1 MKEVKLS
8 TQFNLI
14 FTIVTVL
21 TSALFIFALNHVFE
35 DFRKE
40 QNQEQLQS
48 YFNDVIAHSDA
59 PPHNDFN
66 GYIIYQNGVAKAHNM
81 DVLEGNYTVT
91 KIIDTFRV
99 WPGHYK
105 VERVGGQNYYF
116 YVASHDETLI
126 VVFTGE
132 TYLQH
137 IGNSFTMLMQ
147 LSFVALV
154 LFGNVIILIWSRIT
168 VDRVK
173 RLQGEV
179 SNLSMN
185 HYKTPIKIDGSDEIT
200 HLAKTVE
207 HMRQE
212 IIASEK
218 TKQEMLQNVSHD
230 FKTPISVIQSY
241 AEAIADGVSDP
252 TEANVIIKQADLLN
266 QKVRQLLELSK
277 LEYLK
282 SQDEFEVVNVKEIIV
297 NIINNYKYRSQIEI
311 VTDLDKSTYFGITEN
326 FYTAF
331 NNIIDNA
338 LRYAKTKIVI
348 QLKNKKLTF
357 YNDGES
363 IDQKFIDQ
371 LFKPYEK
378 GQQGQFGL
386 GMSIVQKTLTHFNL
400 NLKVENVD
408 QGVRFTIEPL

>member
-1 MKEVKLS
+1 MV
-8 TQFNLI
+8 
-14 FTIVTVL
+14 
-21 TSALFIFALNHVFE
+21 
-35 DFRKE
+35 
-40 QNQEQLQS
+40 QL
-48 YFNDVIAHSDA
+48 
-59 PPHNDFN
+59 
-66 GYIIYQNGVAKAHNM
+66 KAHNI
-81 DVLEGNYTVT
+81 DVLEGNYTVS

-179 SNLSMN
+179 SMLSMN
-185 HYKTPIKIDGSDEIT
+185 NYKTPIKIDGSDEIT

-252 TEANVIIKQADLLN
+252 VEANVIIKQADLLN

-282 SQDEFEVVNVKEIIV
+282 SQDEFEVVNIKEIIV
-297 NIINNYKYRSQIEI
+297 NIINNYKYRSHIEI
-311 VTDLDKSTYFGITEN
+311 HTDLDHSTYFGIAEN

-338 LRYAKTKIVI
+338 LRYAKTKIII

-386 GMSIVQKTLTHFNL
+386 GMSIVQKTLAHFNL
-400 NLKVENVD
+400 TLKVENVD
-408 QGVRFTIEPL
+408 QGVRFTIAPL